1 MIRISQILC
10 PVDLSDA
17 SATAFAYAS
26 MLSRWYDAPVTA
38 LQMVWVGVPTL
49 SPASS
54 PFVLTAAQVQD
65 FTRDLEAFVTTNT
78 PAGAPRATVVLREG
92 PMVQGILEEART
104 RNADLV
110 VMGTHGR
117 GGFEHLVLGS
127 VTEKVLRKATVPVLT
142 VPPAVTQVPTA
153 ARPFNAVLCAVD
165 FSPASL
171 RALRYAESLAA
182 EGGKRLILV
191 HVLDWIDDR
200 PLPSGL
206 GTEIVAAQ
214 RRQESTVLEDLRS
227 AVSADVQ
234 AWCTCEELTA
244 IGRPYE
250 QILRVAEEQHA
261 DLIVIGVHGRHA
273 IERALFGSTTTQIVR
288 RASCPVLTVRP

>member
-38 LQMVWVGVPTL
+38 IQMIWVGVPTM
-49 SPASS
+49 SPAAS

-65 FTRDLEAFVTTNT
+65 FTHDLETFVTANT
-78 PAGAPRATVVLREG
+78 PPGSTRASVVLREG

-104 RNADLV
+104 RGADLI

-127 VTEKVLRKATVPVLT
+127 VTEKVLRKATIPVLT
-142 VPPAVTQVPTA
+142 VPPAVTQVPA
-153 ARPFNAVLCAVD
+153 AAQPFTAVLCAVD

-182 EGGKRLILV
+182 EGGKRLILL
-191 HVLDWIDDR
+191 HVLDWVADR

-214 RRQESTVLEDLRS
+214 RRQESAALQELRS
-227 AVSADVQ
+227 TVSADVR

-250 QILRVAEEQHA
+250 QILRVADEQHA
-261 DLIVIGVHGRHA
+261 DLIVLGVHGRHA
-273 IERALFGSTTTQIVR
+273 IERALFGSTTNQVVR
-288 RASCPVLTVRP
+288 RATCPVLTVHP

>member
-10 PVDLSDA
+10 PVDLSNA

-38 LQMVWVGVPTL
+38 IQMIWVGVPTL
-49 SPASS
+49 SPASA
-54 PFVLTAAQVQD
+54 PFVLTPAQLQE
-65 FTRDLEAFVTTNT
+65 FTRDLETFVAAHT
-78 PAGAPRATVVLREG
+78 PAGTPRATVVLREG

-104 RNADLV
+104 RGADLI

-127 VTEKVLRKATVPVLT
+127 VTEKVLRKATIPVLT
-142 VPPAVTQVPTA
+142 VPPRVTQVPA
-153 ARPFNAVLCAVD
+153 VARPFNAVLCAVD

-182 EGGKRLILV
+182 ESGKRLILV
-191 HVLDWIDDR
+191 HVLDWITDR
-200 PLPSGL
+200 PLPPGL
-206 GTEIVAAQ
+206 GTEVLAAQ
-214 RRQESTVLEDLRS
+214 RRQESAALQDLRA
-227 AVSADVQ
+227 AVSADVRE
-234 AWCTCEELTA
+234 WCACEELTA
-244 IGRPYE
+244 AGRPYE
-250 QILRVAEEQHA
+250 QILRVAEEQRA

-288 RASCPVLTVRP
+288 RAPCPVLTVHP